1 MYERQVDLRP
11 FAQHRSLF
19 LLGPRQTGK
28 STLLKNAFPEALYID
43 LLDDEAFRRFAA
55 APESLRHAV
64 HDHQI
69 VVIDEIQKLPRILD
83 EVQRL
88 IDTRGTRF
96 C

>member
-55 APESLRHAV
+55 AGRCSLRC
-64 HDHQI
+64 I
-69 VVIDEIQKLPRILD
+69 P
-83 EVQRL
+83 
-88 IDTRGTRF
+88 
-96 C
+96 